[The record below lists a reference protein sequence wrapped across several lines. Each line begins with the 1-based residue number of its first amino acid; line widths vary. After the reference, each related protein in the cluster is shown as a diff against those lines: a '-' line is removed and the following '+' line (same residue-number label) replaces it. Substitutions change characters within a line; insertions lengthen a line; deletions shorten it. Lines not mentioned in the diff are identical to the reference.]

1 MSSTTPA
8 CTNSSYSPR
17 AAAVTD
23 AALKGAHSYYFMI
36 ALCEGTIPPRLTP
49 LQFVDDPQQRVDVA
63 ERIMCPDVQNQ
74 ATIDRGRD
82 VLQEAIMVGFR
93 VSRDAHR
100 LVSEVKQAITQALT
114 LDEVLN
120 LEARL
125 HEPHPG
131 AQENKAESFLCMIAA
146 MDHTLDSTTALESW
160 VTANIIPI
168 IDMTAHTAAARY
180 VLSPYMDLAPV
191 PATFEKENKTHAPN
205 FASSS
210 PSASSMASV
219 SLPRPVL
226 ASVHDPAID
235 AQINGALQSN
245 GAWPSLSAL
254 SGWFF

>member
-1 MSSTTPA
+1 MHSSTPA
-8 CTNSSYSPR
+8 CPKIPSSPR
-17 AAAVTD
+17 ATAVTD

-49 LQFVDDPQQRVDVA
+49 LQLVDDPQQRAEVV
-63 ERIMCPDVQNQ
+63 ERILGADGQNQ
-74 ATIDRGRD
+74 PTIDRGRD

-100 LVSEVKQAITQALT
+100 LVTEVKQAITQALT
-114 LDEVLN
+114 SDEVLN

-131 AQENKAESFLCMIAA
+131 AQENNAESLLSLIAA
-146 MDHTLDSTTALESW
+146 MDHTLDSTTALDSW

-168 IDMTAHTAAARY
+168 INMTAHTAAARY
-180 VLSPYMDLAPV
+180 VLSPYMDAAPG
-191 PATFEKENKTHAPN
+191 PATLEKENIPHAPN
-205 FASSS
+205 FTFGS
-210 PSASSMASV
+210 PSSSSMASM
-219 SLPRPVL
+219 SLPPSVL
-226 ASVHDPAID
+226 ASVHEPAIE
-235 AQINGALQSN
+235 AQMNGALQSN